1 VYDVQGD
8 LYFPVSVD
16 PRFGEV
22 SHLDHATMVTL
33 SRDNGGD
40 PDRSGKQDPVDPL
53 LWRAARPGEPSWT
66 SPFGPGR
73 PGWHVEC
80 AAIALEHL
88 GTDVDVTAGGRD
100 LVFPHHEMSA
110 SHARVAT
117 GEPASEVYAHAGMV
131 ALDGE
136 KMSKSLGNLVFVSK
150 LRES

>member
-1 VYDVQGD
+1 
-8 LYFPVSVD
+8 
-16 PRFGEV
+16 
-22 SHLDHATMVTL
+22 
-33 SRDNGGD
+33 
-40 PDRSGKQDPVDPL
+40 
-53 LWRAARPGEPSWT
+53 PSWT

-150 LRES
+150 LRESGTDPMAVRLAVLAQHYRADWEWTDELLRAAETRLAT